1 MGSRI
6 SQLWTRNVV
15 SGKQTG
21 ETILP
26 GKQRGRRREKI
37 LKESFHAQIK
47 ILSRRSSAQIIVLR
61 IEKVVDASLRCVP
74 GTCELV
80 PWSPMVTV
88 VAARVVVCTT
98 QFSPMGRQRCGLS
111 APIATTD
118 VCQLVC
124 MCADRVLFQC
134 SSCCPSCCPCPMPA
148 LNTITT
154 VPAQHSQTT
163 ETVTATR
170 SPLHASQLHASKLH
184 ICAHL
189 RCTYSTSARSPSPL
203 ASV

>member
-1 MGSRI
+1 M
-6 SQLWTRNVV
+6 
-15 SGKQTG
+15 
-21 ETILP
+21 
-26 GKQRGRRREKI
+26 
-37 LKESFHAQIK
+37 LKLRARAQI
-47 ILSRRSSAQIIVLR
+47 IVCASRRSSAHHSGV
-61 IEKVVDASLRCVP
+61 C
-74 GTCELV
+74 LV
-80 PWSPMVTV
+80 PVSSFPGLPCDSGRCTCCGVYDAILSYGE
-88 VAARVVVCTT
+88 VAC
-98 QFSPMGRQRCGLS
+98 CGLS

-118 VCQLVC
+118 LCQLVY
-124 MCADRVLFQC
+124 MSADRVLFQC